1 MKLPR
6 DVSGQ
11 RLAKRSANSATSSP
25 ASEARTCRYTT
36 EQHGQQHIAIPDH
49 DSLRIGTLGEIL
61 KDVAAHHS
69 MTVPE
74 LVAKLEL

>member
-11 RLAKRSANSATSSP
+11 RLVKALRKLGYEFTRQRDSHM
-25 ASEARTCRYTT
+25 RYTT

-61 KDVAAHHS
+61 KGCGSALFDDRAGVGGEA
-69 MTVPE
+69 
-74 LVAKLEL
+74 

>member
-11 RLAKRSANSATSSP
+11 QLAKALRKLGYQFNRQRGSHM
-25 ASEARTCRYTT
+25 RYTT
-36 EQHGQQHIAIPDH
+36 QQNGEHHIAIPDH
-49 DSLRIGTLGEIL
+49 AALRIGTLSEVL
-61 KDVAAHHS
+61 KDIASHHG

-74 LVAKLEL
+74 LVAKLRL

>member
-11 RLAKRSANSATSSP
+11 RLARSLRKLGYEFTRQRGSHL
-25 ASEARTCRYTT
+25 RYTT
-36 EQHGQQHIAIPDH
+36 ERHGQHHVAIPDH
-49 DSLRIGTLGEIL
+49 DSLRVGTLAEIL
-61 KDVAAHHS
+61 KDVAAHNS

-74 LVAKLEL
+74 LMATLEL

>member
-11 RLAKRSANSATSSP
+11 
-25 ASEARTCRYTT
+25 
-36 EQHGQQHIAIPDH
+36 HHIAIPDH
-49 DSLRIGTLGEIL
+49 DSLRIGTLGEIM

-69 MTVPE
+69 MTVPG

>member
-11 RLAKRSANSATSSP
+11 RLAKSLRKLGYEFTRQRGSHM
-25 ASEARTCRYTT
+25 RYTT
-36 EQHGQQHIAIPDH
+36 ELKGQHHVAIPDH
-49 DSLRIGTLGEIL
+49 DSLRIGTIAEIM

-74 LVAKLEL
+74 LVAELEL

>member
-11 RLAKRSANSATSSP
+11 RLAKAFRKLGYEFTRQRGSHM
-25 ASEARTCRYTT
+25 RYTT
-36 EQHGQQHIAIPDH
+36 EQNGQHHIAIPDN
-49 DSLRIGTLGEIL
+49 DSLRIGTLSEIM